1 MKPTTASP
9 GPFHE
14 FVFHFINVISTRVLS
29 SAREP
34 SLLNL
39 HFLARCERVV
49 EPVVTSNVSIRRCGA
64 KSGEHSVS
72 PRSGA
77 KRSRRYTPLTE
88 EITETWEPSIPEKLL
103 R

>member
-1 MKPTTASP
+1 MKPTTPSP

-39 HFLARCERVV
+39 HFLARCDALLSQWSHRMSTYGGV
-49 EPVVTSNVSIRRCGA
+49 E
-64 KSGEHSVS
+64 
-72 PRSGA
+72 
-77 KRSRRYTPLTE
+77 
-88 EITETWEPSIPEKLL
+88 L
-103 R
+103 RAENTL